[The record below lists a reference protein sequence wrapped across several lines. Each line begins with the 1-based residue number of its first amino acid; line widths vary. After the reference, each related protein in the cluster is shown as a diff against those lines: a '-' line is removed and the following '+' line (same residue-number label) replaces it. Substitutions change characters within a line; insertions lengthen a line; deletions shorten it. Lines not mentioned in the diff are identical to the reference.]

1 MVFRV
6 HLQSDPYGG
15 RSTDFKSRL
24 KSFMDAAGLALGELK
39 LSLNLMKRN
48 PFSFVGIMI
57 IVFFIGIALMAP
69 LIAPPEYGADPYIL
83 KIRDNWHSLMTPPPT
98 PPSPDHPF
106 GTVVGYDIY
115 YACIWGT
122 RTAFRVSLEVTL
134 IALAIGLFIGCLAG
148 YFGGLDSLLM
158 WFTDIFFAF
167 PSFLLA
173 MLLIVMT
180 EPSWWGSAA
189 GPIATLSRLN
199 KVILVLAF
207 TGWPI
212 YARLIRA
219 EVMKV
224 KNESYVEAAKAV
236 GCSNFRII
244 TRHILPNAVSPII
257 AMTSLNIGGVVLA
270 TATLSFLGIGIPVG
284 YAAWGPLIA
293 SSRNY
298 IISIGFQNLYTF
310 IIPSIFIITFIS
322 GWTLLGDTLRD
333 ILDPKMR
340 RM

>member
-1 MVFRV
+1 MGR
-6 HLQSDPYGG
+6 

-57 IVFFIGIALMAP
+57 IIFFIGIALMAP

-83 KIRDNWHSLMTPPPT
+83 KIRDDWHSFVTPPPT

-115 YACIWGT
+115 YGCIWGT

-173 MLLIVMT
+173 MLLI
-180 EPSWWGSAA
+180 
-189 GPIATLSRLN
+189 ATFQPLDPDAVGIVARGRLD
-199 KVILVLAF
+199 KIILALAF

-244 TRHILPNAVSPII
+244 TRHILPNAISPII
-257 AMTSLNIGGVVLA
+257 AMASLNIGGVVLA
-270 TATLSFLGIGIPVG
+270 TSTLSFLGIGVPVG
-284 YAAWGPLIA
+284 YAAWGPLMVH
-293 SSRNY
+293 SRNY
-298 IISIGFQNLYTF
+298 IISFGFENSYTF
-310 IIPSIFIITFIS
+310 IIPSIFIIAFIL
-322 GWTLLGDTLRD
+322 GWTLLGVTLRD